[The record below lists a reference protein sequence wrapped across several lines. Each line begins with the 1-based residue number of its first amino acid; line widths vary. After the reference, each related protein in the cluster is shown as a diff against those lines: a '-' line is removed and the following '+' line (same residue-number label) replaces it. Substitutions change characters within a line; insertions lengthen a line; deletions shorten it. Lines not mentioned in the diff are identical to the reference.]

1 MLVVQGLALLD
12 GALRAAAPLER
23 LEGLATSL
31 GSSLSASAVAVSL
44 CAHGGLD
51 VETLFKLDLRSGHST
66 SVRYGVDG
74 DRYALADYPRTA
86 ELLAGGGSLHLHAGD
101 PEADPAEVALL
112 AKLGATDVLLA
123 GASDGRGAWLLE
135 IFGDLESADIAPR
148 RRRAAPA
155 LRPRGP
161 PGRRPA
167 RRAPGDREPARGPLG
182 AYLSGK
188 RGTARRA

>member
-1 MLVVQGLALLD
+1 MLVADGLALLD

-51 VETLFKLDLRSGHST
+51 VETLFKLDLRSGTST

-74 DRYALADYPRTA
+74 DRYTLADYPRTA
-86 ELLAGGGSLHLHAGD
+86 ELLAGGGSLHVHAGD

-112 AKLGATDVLLA
+112 AKHGATDILLA
-123 GASDGRGAWLLE
+123 GASDGRGAWLVE
-135 IFGDLESADIAPR
+135 IFGDLESADIALAAGVLRLLCAHAVHPAGGLR
-148 RRRAAPA
+148 SERRATAS
-155 LRPRGP
+155 LR
-161 PGRRPA
+161 A
-167 RRAPGDREPARGPLG
+167 VQ
-182 AYLSGK
+182 
-188 RGTARRA
+188 